1 MAGGEAVVKIIRCN
15 LSERE
20 RERERETVL
29 VKEVDKDRIVV
40 GLRL

>member
-1 MAGGEAVVKIIRCN
+1 MKIIRCN
-15 LSERE
+15 LNE